1 MFPCSTGIFI
11 CQKIA
16 FTSTLFLR
24 QKKICKSTI
33 SFVYFFLLPTFI
45 LTQKHN
51 IICDERWCQVSS
63 LFFQRRREDVERS
76 NSINQSNHCST
87 FNLSRFNLF
96 KGYNMRPKINDDNS
110 YEVEARAVYEK
121 IKRKMK
127 THSIFSNILLQVLLY
142 QETSKFFLKYIL
154 LIHIFGNS
162 NRCGSFFIFFI
173 FCRSF
178 VRQDLFILFFSG
190 QDFFAG

>member
-1 MFPCSTGIFI
+1 MFPWSNRYFHLSKNCIHFNSFPPTKENVQKHNII
-11 CQKIA
+11 CI
-16 FTSTLFLR
+16 
-24 QKKICKSTI
+24 
-33 SFVYFFLLPTFI
+33 FFLLPTFI

-110 YEVEARAVYEK
+110 YKVEARAVYEK

-127 THSIFSNILLQVLLY
+127 THSIFSNILLRVLLGHG
-142 QETSKFFLKYIL
+142 TSKYF
-154 LIHIFGNS
+154 
-162 NRCGSFFIFFI
+162 
-173 FCRSF
+173 
-178 VRQDLFILFFSG
+178 
-190 QDFFAG
+190 